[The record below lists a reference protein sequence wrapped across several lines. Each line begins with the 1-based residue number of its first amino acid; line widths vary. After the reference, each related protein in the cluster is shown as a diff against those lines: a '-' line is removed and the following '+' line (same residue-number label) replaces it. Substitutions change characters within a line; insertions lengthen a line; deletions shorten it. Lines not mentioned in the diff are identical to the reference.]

1 MILRVFHSR
10 FHSPLPFRGLLNNR
24 IELCRLMKSTTLG
37 LSKVLLKCAL
47 SDKAEQA
54 LGVRELLHLLLCND

>member
-1 MILRVFHSR
+1 MILRIFHSR

-54 LGVRELLHLLLCND
+54 LGVSELLTLATLRD